1 MTTATLD
8 VLVTF
13 EAAHR
18 LPALGGKCANLHGH
32 SWRAEFT
39 LGGTLDA
46 EQTIIADAGEVKA
59 RLRGW
64 VDIHLDHATLLGSGD
79 PLLKPLVEEDCRVYR
94 FGELD
99 YDTGDLPWP
108 STEAV
113 AVLLFRMAERNLA
126 DLGAVVVGC
135 RVGEAPSIWAAH
147 P

>member
-46 EQTIIADAGEVKA
+46 EQAIIADAGEIKA
-59 RLRGW
+59 RLRDW
-64 VDIHLDHATLLGSGD
+64 VDSHLDHAALLGAADSLITALYAEKCRIYVFGLD
-79 PLLKPLVEEDCRVYR
+79 GYTED
-94 FGELD
+94 LN
-99 YDTGDLPWP
+99 WP

-113 AVLLFRMAERNLA
+113 AALLFRVAEKLLA
-126 DLGAVVVGC
+126 DLGVVVIGA